1 MDVTLIASYWLYF
14 LLGWISFVVLI
25 FIGQITT
32 LVLFSSRN
40 GLLQVCSLLSVLFTI
55 LCGITSTASFIMF
68 VFSLVV
74 MIIQS
79 FN

>member
-14 LLGWISFVVLI
+14 LLGWIVFGCLI
-25 FIGQITT
+25 LVGQVITF
-32 LVLFSSRN
+32 VLFGSRN
-40 GLLQVCSLLSVLFTI
+40 GILQACSLLSVLFTI
-55 LCGITSTASFIMF
+55 LCGLTSTASFIMF

-79 FN
+79 VN